1 LKKITLVLILTLSIL
16 SFSNVRIKDISDF
29 RGARDNQLFG
39 IGIVTGLNGT
49 GDSGNIPSEM
59 LNNLFKN
66 LGMQIK
72 NQITSKNT
80 AVVIVTADIPSFYKE
95 GMKLDVTVSAVGDS
109 KSIEN
114 GVLIQTPLYG
124 ADNNVYAVAQGN
136 VLTGGSEVKSTN
148 LQKKYKVSGYI
159 PQGAIVEREIPA
171 NIVSNNTITLNLKHP
186 DFSTAARVA
195 MAVNIT
201 FSDKISKA
209 IDSSSIKIKIP
220 DVFYDDVVSFL
231 ALIEEIEVQPD
242 VKAQIIINEKTG
254 TIVLGGK
261 VKLADFSVS
270 YGNFVISVSNGS
282 INGTPATID
291 NVISALKAS
300 GATPQDIIAIIQNL
314 SKRKAAEAFV
324 SELFSKILNSMN
336 DNPLVKDSTLLPKS
350 NTEKWFKEMLNAEYS
365 KSLSKK
371 ELKPLV
377 NQVVNS
383 IKPRR

>member
-1 LKKITLVLILTLSIL
+1 MKKITLVLILTLSIL

-314 SKRKAAEAFV
+314 SKAGYIYGE
-324 SELFSKILNSMN
+324 
-336 DNPLVKDSTLLPKS
+336 
-350 NTEKWFKEMLNAEYS
+350 
-365 KSLSKK
+365 
-371 ELKPLV
+371 
-377 NQVVNS
+377 VVVM
-383 IKPRR
+383 

>member
-1 LKKITLVLILTLSIL
+1 MKKIILVLILIVSIL
-16 SFSNVRIKDISDF
+16 SFANVRIKDISDF

-80 AVVIVTADIPSFYKE
+80 AVVIITADIPSFYKE

-136 VLTGGSEVKSTN
+136 VLTGGAEVKSTN

-159 PQGAIVEREIPA
+159 PQGAIVEKEIPA

-186 DFSTAARVA
+186 DFSTAARVS
-195 MAVNIT
+195 MAINVT

-209 IDSSSIKIKIP
+209 MDSSSIKIKIP

-261 VKLADFSVS
+261 VKLADFSLS
-270 YGNFVISVSNGS
+270 YGNFVISVNDGS
-282 INGTPATID
+282 INGNPATID
-291 NVISALKAS
+291 NVIAALKAS

-314 SKRKAAEAFV
+314 SKAGYIYGE
-324 SELFSKILNSMN
+324 
-336 DNPLVKDSTLLPKS
+336 
-350 NTEKWFKEMLNAEYS
+350 
-365 KSLSKK
+365 
-371 ELKPLV
+371 
-377 NQVVNS
+377 VVVM
-383 IKPRR
+383 